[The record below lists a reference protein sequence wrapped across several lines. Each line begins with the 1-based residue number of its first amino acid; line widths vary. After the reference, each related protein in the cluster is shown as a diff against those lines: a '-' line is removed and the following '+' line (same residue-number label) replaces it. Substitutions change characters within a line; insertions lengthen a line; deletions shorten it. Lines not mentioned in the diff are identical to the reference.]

1 MEKALA
7 PGQALRLCLVEA
19 ETQRPRR
26 FCSQA
31 RGPGWLP

>member
-1 MEKALA
+1 MEKPLA